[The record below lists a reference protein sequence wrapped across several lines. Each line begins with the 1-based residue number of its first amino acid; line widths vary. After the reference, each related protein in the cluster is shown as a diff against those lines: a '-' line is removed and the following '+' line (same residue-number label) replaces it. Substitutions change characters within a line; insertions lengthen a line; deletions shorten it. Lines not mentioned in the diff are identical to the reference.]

1 MTNFDDMVLENP
13 FIPITLHLLQLAPL
27 TKWSRKLNLLPLLNL
42 MLSLKVQ
49 TSLKTQ
55 DEPCNTNFDAK
66 FIVVDETSR
75 DPVLWV
81 YINNS
86 SGKRS
91 LNPGN
96 KENIFKPESRSE
108 QQIFSCFNFISSNF
122 TDLISLKEKQME
134 CIWRIT
140 CSEED
145 VLVVFPTEFDKR
157 HDSESDEIVSPH
169 WVVVVSPLEYTR
181 KQKVENLKNTHW
193 RIKSVLRLT
202 WFF

>member
-27 TKWSRKLNLLPLLNL
+27 TKRSRKLNLLPLLNL

-66 FIVVDETSR
+66 FIVVDEISR

-96 KENIFKPESRSE
+96 KENILKPESRSQ
-108 QQIFSCFNFISSNF
+108 QQIFSCFNFNSSNF
-122 TDLISLKEKQME
+122 TDPHILKGKADGM
-134 CIWRIT
+134 
-140 CSEED
+140 
-145 VLVVFPTEFDKR
+145 
-157 HDSESDEIVSPH
+157 H
-169 WVVVVSPLEYTR
+169 
-181 KQKVENLKNTHW
+181 LKNYL
-193 RIKSVLRLT
+193 LRRRRFSRFSDGIWQET
-202 WFF
+202 WFGK

>member
-1 MTNFDDMVLENP
+1 MTNFDDMVLEIP

-27 TKWSRKLNLLPLLNL
+27 TKRSRKLNLLPLLNL

-49 TSLKTQ
+49 SSLKTQ

-75 DPVLWV
+75 DPVFWV

-96 KENIFKPESRSE
+96 KENILKPESRSE
-108 QQIFSCFNFISSNF
+108 QQIFMCFYFISSNF
-122 TDLISLKEKQME
+122 TDLISLKEEQME
-134 CIWRIT
+134 CI
-140 CSEED
+140 
-145 VLVVFPTEFDKR
+145 
-157 HDSESDEIVSPH
+157 
-169 WVVVVSPLEYTR
+169 
-181 KQKVENLKNTHW
+181 
-193 RIKSVLRLT
+193 
-202 WFF
+202 